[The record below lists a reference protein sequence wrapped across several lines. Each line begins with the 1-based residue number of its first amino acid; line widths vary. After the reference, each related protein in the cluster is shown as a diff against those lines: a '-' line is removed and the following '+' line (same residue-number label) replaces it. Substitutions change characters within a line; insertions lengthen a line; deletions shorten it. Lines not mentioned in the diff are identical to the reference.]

1 MAELMGDGERV
12 ECSWARV
19 EMLLLL
25 LLLDARRWL
34 VLLHA
39 GRAKR
44 DLARVM

>member
-1 MAELMGDGERV
+1 MGDGERV

-25 LLLDARRWL
+25 LLLLDARRWP
-34 VLLHA
+34 VLFHV

>member
-1 MAELMGDGERV
+1 MGDGERV

-19 EMLLLL
+19 EMLLL